1 MALQVPSALHPG
13 ANLPVLNSAVW
24 SHSAQSAIQDAGKT
38 FICSTISTAKPHA
51 AKGPACSWR
60 IWQGKEAAWHF
71 HLPAFTGLVTQSFIS
86 LHAFSKRVAVI
97 IVEMVPDLNDT
108 IIYWAPTGDQTVG
121 LPWWK
126 HQIWAHNAFQIL
138 LSELQIANL
147 KYVCFLLLGNMR
159 GQGIG
164 SKKWYIDVR
173 DTKNHIV

>member
-24 SHSAQSAIQDAGKT
+24 SHSAQSAIQDSGKT

-108 IIYWAPTGDQTVG
+108 LFI
-121 LPWWK
+121 
-126 HQIWAHNAFQIL
+126 
-138 LSELQIANL
+138 ER
-147 KYVCFLLLGNMR
+147 LLGAKRWGYRDESIRYGHIML
-159 GQGIG
+159 
-164 SKKWYIDVR
+164 SKFYFRNCKLPI
-173 DTKNHIV
+173 